1 MRVQADHTQQN
12 LARRLRPRIGLPL
25 AIAMVASTLPLALA
39 QPASAVGIGAIDT
52 SNRAAVAAAFN
63 ANYALDAP
71 APGWTGSRTPCASGS
86 LSTAYRD
93 VAFTRLNLYRALAG
107 VPSSVAEDAT
117 YTAQAQAAALIRARN
132 QPPVGGRSPHDPDPA
147 SLCYTNDGH
156 TGSASGNLYWESGA
170 ALDALEVMDGWMD
183 DHGVGNLGHR
193 VWMLHPPIQKAG
205 YGDVPQSVLGDGGQV
220 LVVQD
225 HWSASWPSVSGP
237 SGGVAWPPKGYVPH
251 QLVYRDWSLTL
262 KGADLRNATVTM
274 AKGGQPLGVTKISGT
289 QSGGV
294 PESTLVWQ
302 PDDCEVAA
310 GTAGCAAVAMPTE
323 SYSVFGDTLRHT
335 RPSADTNY
343 DVTISNVVIGGTP
356 QTITYRTTVID
367 PATSGSGNTGGTPT
381 NGGGT
386 TTTAGFEPVS
396 PVRILDTRAPGMT
409 RLAANTERQV
419 TVAGANGIP
428 ANAGA
433 AAVNVTAVAPAGD
446 GWLRVYPCGSMP
458 EISNLNFVAGQ
469 TVPNAAVVGL
479 SAGKLCVLSSVA
491 TNVIIDVGG
500 YQVPGG
506 TSKYSSLSEP
516 IRILDTRNSNRV
528 GAGQSIEMLA
538 TGGGVP
544 SSAVA
549 VTINLTATGV
559 AADGFVTAY
568 PCGTAPPNASSLN
581 PEAGGTRPN
590 LVIVKLGVG
599 GKVCFFSSSATHLI
613 VDVAGWWG
621 PAGTASFVALTTPA
635 RVWDSRNSSAVAAGS
650 VSTVSLGVPAN
661 AAAVQLNVTA
671 VEPRSGGFFTVF
683 PADVMTVPG
692 SSNVNFDTGE
702 VVPNAVV
709 VRPVN
714 GKIKLYTS
722 AGSNV
727 IVDVLGYYTG

>member
-1 MRVQADHTQQN
+1 MHLQALQQKSGRRARSLVGA
-12 LARRLRPRIGLPL
+12 LAVGL
-25 AIAMVASTLPLALA
+25 VASTLPLALA
-39 QPASAVGIGAIDT
+39 KPASAEGVGAVDT

-63 ANYALDAP
+63 TNYALNTPDA
-71 APGWTGSRTPCASGS
+71 GWTGSRTPCSPGT
-86 LSTAYRD
+86 LSATYRD

-107 VPSSVAEDAT
+107 VPSSVTEDAA

-147 SLCYTNDGH
+147 SLCYSAAGH
-156 TGSASGNLYWESGA
+156 TGSSSGNLYWESGA
-170 ALDALEVMDGWMD
+170 SLDALDVMDGWMD

-205 YGDVPQSVLGDGGQV
+205 YGDVPQGGLGDGGQV
-220 LVVQD
+220 LIVQD
-225 HWSASWPSVSGP
+225 QWSAPWPTVSGP
-237 SGGVAWPPKGYVPH
+237 GGGVAWPPKGYVPH
-251 QLVYRDWSLTL
+251 QLVFRDWSITL
-262 KGADLRNATVTM
+262 KGADLRGASVTM
-274 AKGGQPLGVTKISGT
+274 TKGGQPLGVTKISGT

-302 PDDCEVAA
+302 PDDCEGAA
-310 GTAGCAAVAMPTE
+310 GTAGCASVTMPTE
-323 SYSVFGDTLRHT
+323 SYSVFGDTLRHS

-343 DVTISNVVIGGTP
+343 DVTISNVVIGGAP
-356 QTITYRTTVID
+356 QTISYRTTVID
-367 PATSGSGNTGGTPT
+367 PATGGSGTGGNPTDGGGTPT
-381 NGGGT
+381 GT
-386 TTTAGFEPVS
+386 PGFEPVS

-428 ANAGA
+428 ANATA
-433 AAVNVTAVAPAGD
+433 AAVNVTAVAPSGD
-446 GWLRVYPCGSMP
+446 GWLRVYPCGNMP
-458 EISNLNFVAGQ
+458 AISNLNFVAGQ

-479 SAGKLCVLSSVA
+479 STGKLCVMSSVA

-506 TSKYSSLSEP
+506 SSRYSSLSEP
-516 IRILDTRNSNRV
+516 SRILDTRSTARV
-528 GAGQSIEMLA
+528 GAGQTIEMLA
-538 TGGGVP
+538 TGRGVP

-559 AADGFVTAY
+559 AADGYVTAF
-568 PCGTAPPNASSLN
+568 PCGTTPPNASSLN

-590 LVIVKLGVG
+590 LVTVKLGAG

-621 PAGTASFVALTTPA
+621 AAGAASFVPLTTPT
-635 RVWDSRNSSAVAAGS
+635 RVWDSRGSGALVAGS

-661 AAAVQLNVTA
+661 AVAVQLNVTA
-671 VEPRSGGFFTVF
+671 VQPGSGGYFSVF
-683 PADVMTVPG
+683 PADLATVPG
-692 SSNVNFDTGE
+692 SSNVNFEAGDI
-702 VVPNAVV
+702 VPNAVV
-709 VRPVN
+709 VRPAN
-714 GKIKLYTS
+714 GKIKLFTS

-727 IVDVLGYYTG
+727 IVDVLGYYTA